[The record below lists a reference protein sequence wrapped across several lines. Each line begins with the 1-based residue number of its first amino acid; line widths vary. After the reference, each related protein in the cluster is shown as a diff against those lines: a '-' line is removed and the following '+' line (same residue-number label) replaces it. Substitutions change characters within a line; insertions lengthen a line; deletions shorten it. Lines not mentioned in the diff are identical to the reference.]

1 MYVMPTKIFSKNIF
15 LTLVS
20 MLYVSL
26 SVGVSFADTVN
37 ARFPE
42 NPKNKD
48 HVFTRMYKT
57 LPAFAQSS
65 DT

>member
-42 NPKNKD
+42 N
-48 HVFTRMYKT
+48 
-57 LPAFAQSS
+57 
-65 DT
+65 